1 MKKLFYKLCILLPV
15 FVFCLLTTNYFYVKY
30 YYWSNAEA
38 IDAKLL
44 FTQDSLE
51 NCSDVLYYA
60 ESSNATAAN
69 TDTCLQSISQMIDSL
84 SPLKVNAVDHGAIHA
99 RTFLQLIKNLKSD
112 SKVKTIIVTLNSR
125 SFGSPWINSHLE
137 TNIAQANVMYEPN
150 LPIFKRIKLSF
161 NGYDNKSIQLRD
173 QDLEKDWSSVKL
185 NVPESFPYKTV
196 RQWDN
201 AMANGTYLLP
211 NGEWDMPKITLACHY
226 IKTYAFPIDLNT
238 NPRIQDFDEIVSIS
252 KQKNLK
258 LIFHLLAENVQYA
271 DSLVGKELV
280 NIMHRNKQ
288 LLIDRYHKNGVTV
301 VNSFELVNGLDF
313 IDQDW
318 TTEHYNQTG
327 RLALAK
333 NVLKY
338 LQ

>member
-1 MKKLFYKLCILLPV
+1 MAIIAFSLLVTNYVYVSYFYKSDATL
-15 FVFCLLTTNYFYVKY
+15 
-30 YYWSNAEA
+30 

-44 FTQDSLE
+44 FLQDSLE
-51 NCSDVLYYA
+51 QNSDVLYYA
-60 ESSNATAAN
+60 ESSNGTYLYS
-69 TDTCLQSISQMIDSL
+69 DTCKLSIAQMIDSL

-112 SKVKTIIVTLNSR
+112 SKVKTIVVTLNSR

-137 TNIAQANVMYEPN
+137 TNIAQANVMYEPI

-161 NGYDNKSIQLRD
+161 NGFDNKPVEMRAKINEQNW
-173 QDLEKDWSSVKL
+173 QNVQL
-185 NVPESFPYKTV
+185 NVSPNFPYKTV
-196 RQWDN
+196 RQWDD
-201 AMANGTYLLP
+201 AMANGTYKLP
-211 NGEWDMPKITLACHY
+211 NGEWDMPKISLACHY
-226 IKTYAFPIDLNT
+226 IKTYAFPIDVNT
-238 NPRIQDFDEIVSIS
+238 NPRIKDFDEIVNVA

-280 NIMHRNKQ
+280 NIMYQNKQ
-288 LLIDRYHKNGVTV
+288 LLLDRYHKDGVTV
-301 VNSFELVNGLDF
+301 VNSFELVNGLDY
-313 IDQDW
+313 IDQNW

-327 RLALAK
+327 RLTLAK

>member
-1 MKKLFYKLCILLPV
+1 MKKLFFKTWILIAMMA
-15 FVFCLLTTNYFYVKY
+15 FSLLLSNYIYVNYFYKLD
-30 YYWSNAEA
+30 AEL
-38 IDAKLL
+38 INAKLL
-44 FTQDSLE
+44 FLQDSLE
-51 NCSDVLYYA
+51 QHSDVLYYA
-60 ESSNATAAN
+60 ESSNGTYSYS
-69 TDTCLQSISQMIDSL
+69 DTCKLSISQIIDSL
-84 SPLKVNAVDHGAIHA
+84 TPLKVNSVDKGAIHA
-99 RTFLQLIKNLKSD
+99 RTYLQLIKNIKSD

-125 SFGSPWINSHLE
+125 SFGSPWINSKFE
-137 TNIAQANVMYEPN
+137 TNIAQANVMYEPI

-161 NGYDNKSIQLRD
+161 NGYDNKSTEMRAKINENNWQN
-173 QDLEKDWSSVKL
+173 VKL
-185 NVPESFPYKTV
+185 NVPKYFQYKTV

-201 AMANGTYLLP
+201 AMANGTYKLP
-211 NGEWDMPKITLACHY
+211 NGEWNMPKISLACHY
-226 IKTYAFPIDLNT
+226 IKTYAFPIDVKT
-238 NPRIQDFDEIVSIS
+238 NPRIKDFDEIVNIA

-280 NIMHRNKQ
+280 NIMHQNKQ
-288 LLIDRYHKNGVTV
+288 LLIDRYHKEGVTV

>member
-1 MKKLFYKLCILLPV
+1 MKKLIFRLSAALLI
-15 FVFCLLTTNYFYVKY
+15 FIIIIFFTNYVYEKY
-30 YYWSNAEA
+30 YYFSDCEKL
-38 IDAKLL
+38 DAKLL
-44 FTQDSLE
+44 FTQDSLQ
-51 NCSDVLYYA
+51 NTSDVLYYA

-69 TDTCLQSISQMIDSL
+69 SDTCLLSISQMIDSL
-84 SPLKVNAVDHGAIHA
+84 SPLKVSSIDHGAIHA
-99 RTFLQLIKNLKSD
+99 RTFLQLIKNIKSN

-137 TNIAQANVMYEPN
+137 TNVAQANVMYEPTI
-150 LPIFKRIKLSF
+150 PIFKRIKLSF
-161 NGYDNKSIQLRD
+161 NNFDNKIIQLRD
-173 QDLEKDWSSVKL
+173 HDVENDWASLKL
-185 NVPESFPYKTV
+185 NVPKNFPYKTV

-201 AMANGTYLLP
+201 AMATGTYLLP
-211 NGEWDMPKITLACHY
+211 NGDWDMPKITLACHY
-226 IKTYAFPIDLNT
+226 IKTYAFPIDVKS
-238 NPRIQDFDEIVSIS
+238 NPRIKDFDEIVNIA

-280 NIMHRNKQ
+280 NIMYQNQ
-288 LLIDRYHKNGVTV
+288 ELLIERYHKNGVTV

-318 TTEHYNQTG
+318 TTEHYNQTA
-327 RLALAK
+327 RLTLAK

-338 LQ
+338 LN

>member
-1 MKKLFYKLCILLPV
+1 MKKLIFRLSVALFIFIITIFL
-15 FVFCLLTTNYFYVKY
+15 TNYVYEKY
-30 YYWSNAEA
+30 YYRFDCEKL
-38 IDAKLL
+38 DAKLL
-44 FTQDSLE
+44 FAQDSLQ
-51 NCSDVLYYA
+51 NLSDVLYYA

-84 SPLKVNAVDHGAIHA
+84 SPLKVNSVEHGAIHA
-99 RTFLQLIKNLKSD
+99 RTFLQLIKNLKSN

-137 TNIAQANVMYEPN
+137 TNIAQANVMYEPII
-150 LPIFKRIKLSF
+150 PIFKRIKLSF
-161 NGYDNKSIQLRD
+161 NAFDNRIIQLRD
-173 QDLEKDWSSVKL
+173 HDVEKDWEGLKL
-185 NVPESFPYKTV
+185 NVPKNFPYKTV
-196 RQWDN
+196 RLWDN

-211 NGEWDMPKITLACHY
+211 NGDWDMPKISLACHY
-226 IKTYAFPIDLNT
+226 IKTYAFSIDAKT
-238 NPRIQDFDEIVSIS
+238 NPRIKDFDEIVSIA

-280 NIMHRNKQ
+280 NIMHQNKQ
-288 LLIDRYHKNGVTV
+288 LLLDRYSKNGVTV

-318 TTEHYNQTG
+318 TTEHYNQKG
-327 RLALAK
+327 RFILAK

-338 LQ
+338 LN